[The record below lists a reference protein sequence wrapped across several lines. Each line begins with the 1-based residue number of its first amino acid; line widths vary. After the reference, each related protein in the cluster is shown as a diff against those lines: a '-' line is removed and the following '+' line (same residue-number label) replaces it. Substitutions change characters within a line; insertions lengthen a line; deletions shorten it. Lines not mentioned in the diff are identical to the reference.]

1 MLSMQNVYK
10 NPQLSKKNSILQK
23 EFNLYT
29 TIFLGAFLIIKFSI
43 ITILIL
49 RLKKLFLRPAIELH
63 TRQLVYH

>member
-10 NPQLSKKNSILQK
+10 NPQLSKTNSILQK

-49 RLKKLFLRPAIELH
+49 RLKKLFF
-63 TRQLVYH
+63 RQILYINLINKDSL